1 MPDVR
6 MNRQLPVAANIAI
19 AIGLV
24 VLLVL
29 FNAIGIL
36 RPLEGLV
43 GLTLEPITKTL
54 QIRGKSNLEKENAQ
68 LQEKVGDL
76 EGQLAEL
83 KEAKLENDALR
94 NQLGFAQSGDYQ
106 LAQARIIS
114 QDPTNYQ
121 QVLTTDRGSSSGIKH
136 GMVAVTGGL
145 LVGRVIDTTP
155 STAKVQLITDFSSAV
170 PVLDQETRATGLI
183 SGTRGFGL
191 KLEMVPQTDQLKEG
205 DTLITSGFGGEYP
218 KGLVVG
224 RVGKVTKRDSDVF
237 QSAEVR
243 PSADFRKLESLF
255 IITGQKS

>member
-1 MPDVR
+1 

-19 AIGLV
+19 AVGLV

-29 FNAIGIL
+29 LNAIGIL
-36 RPLEGLV
+36 KPIESIV

-54 QIRGKSNLEKENAQ
+54 QIRGKSSLEKENAD
-68 LQEKVGDL
+68 LQQKVGDL
-76 EGQLAEL
+76 EGQLAGL

-94 NQLGFAQSGDYQ
+94 NQLGFAQTGNYK
-106 LAQARIIS
+106 LTQASIIS

-121 QVLTTDRGSSSGIKH
+121 QILTIDRGSSSGIKKD
-136 GMVAVTGGL
+136 MVAVTGGL
-145 LVGRVIDTTP
+145 LVGRIVDTTP

-170 PVLDQETRATGLI
+170 PVLDQETRASGLVH
-183 SGTRGFGL
+183 GARGFGL
-191 KLEMVPQTDQLKEG
+191 ELEMVPQTDQLKEN

-224 RVGKVTKRDSDVF
+224 NVGKVTKRDPDVF

-243 PSADFRKLESLF
+243 PAADFRKLESVF

>member
-1 MPDVR
+1 
-6 MNRQLPVAANIAI
+6 MNKQLPVAANIAI
-19 AIGLV
+19 AVGVV

-29 FNAIGIL
+29 LNAIGIL
-36 RPLEGLV
+36 KPIEGLV

-54 QIRGKSNLEKENAQ
+54 QISGKSALEKENAS
-68 LQEKVGDL
+68 LQQKVGEL

-94 NQLGFAQSGDYQ
+94 QQLGFAQSGDYQ

-121 QVLTTDRGSSSGIKH
+121 QVLTIDRGSSSGIKN
-136 GMVAVTGGL
+136 GMVTVSGGQ
-145 LVGRVIDTTP
+145 LVGRVVDTTP

-170 PVLDQETRATGLI
+170 PALDQDTRATGVV

-205 DTLITSGFGGEYP
+205 NTLITSGFGGEYP
-218 KGLVVG
+218 KGLVIG
-224 RVGKVTKRDSDVF
+224 QVGKITKRDSDVF

-243 PSADFRKLESLF
+243 PAADFRKLESLF
-255 IITGQKS
+255 IITGQGS